1 MSLQHTPPLRPG
13 ARCRQPAAR
22 LFPSRTCLR
31 ALLAVT
37 CLAALTARADIIR
50 RDYWTNIT
58 GGTVSN
64 LTNNANYPDNPSGT
78 DMLFRLEAVGWLGST
93 NAGGTNRLADNYG
106 QRIHGFILP
115 QSNGA
120 YRFWIRSDRDSELW
134 LSTSSNPAAKVR
146 IAYVTNTV
154 AQTSAGW
161 NTQTN
166 QQSVPISLTTGR
178 KYIEIIHKENTGNDH
193 LAVGWLR
200 PWETGTAP
208 SEIIPGS
215 RLLPWGAPTLTERQK
230 AARFLSQATFG
241 PTETLITGL
250 TNGGNNFDA
259 WISNQFALPVSSHL
273 VPLLPMTNYNDLAG
287 GVINVL
293 ERRKIWTAHA
303 MEGAD
308 HLRQRVAFALSEIFV
323 ISDVAASLR
332 GNPLGMADYYDRLLT
347 NAFGNFTN
355 LLTDVSRHPAMGVY
369 LSHLRNRKENPAAG
383 TFPDENYAREVMQLF
398 SVGLWMLNGN
408 GSEVADTNGL
418 PIPSYGNAD
427 ITNLAKVFTGYN
439 YPNSTTFS
447 NGGNFD
453 AGYIGPMKMYET
465 FHDTNSKTFLFYNAT
480 NPGTKQTIP
489 AGTLG
494 LTDLT
499 NAIKVLVNHP
509 NTPPFIA
516 RRLIQRLVTSNP
528 TTDYIN
534 RVAAKFRNNGSGIRG
549 DMKAV
554 IRQVLMDAEAREAEF
569 TVDPAH
575 GKLRESFIAAL
586 NIARAFNAAPL
597 TGSAYYDF
605 PTYWPYLNHASTYD
619 LGMTPQA
626 SPSVFNFFKPDFQ
639 PEGEVRDFDLFA
651 PEFEILSHATAHS
664 VPNYFKRLLDTGNTI
679 NFSNR
684 MTLAWDGPGRVTNK
698 FTLNYATELSLATNA
713 ASLVNRL
720 DELLTYGTLSAG
732 TRSQVTNAI
741 NGYGTAPADLT
752 NRVKHAIYLI
762 TTSPDFMIQK

>member
-1 MSLQHTPPLRPG
+1 MTTQTHTTPGGGNRSGHPPVRSLKSHWFAL
-13 ARCRQPAAR
+13 AA
-22 LFPSRTCLR
+22 
-31 ALLAVT
+31 ALLVACCGVWST
-37 CLAALTARADIIR
+37 SADIIG

-64 LTNNANYPDNPSGT
+64 LTNNANYPNNPSGS
-78 DMLFRLEAVGWLGST
+78 DVLFSLEAVGWVGST
-93 NAGGTNRLADNYG
+93 NAGGTNRIADNYG
-106 QRIHGFILP
+106 QRIRGFILP
-115 QSNGA
+115 QSNGT

-134 LSTSSNPAAKVR
+134 LSTSSNPATKVR

-154 AQTSAGW
+154 AQTTAGW

-166 QQSVPISLTTGR
+166 QQSAPITLTTGR

-215 RLLPWGAPTLTERQK
+215 RLLPWGTPTLTEREK
-230 AARFLSQATFG
+230 AARFLGQATFG
-241 PTETLITGL
+241 PTEALITSL
-250 TNGGNNFDA
+250 TNSGNDFEA
-259 WISNQFALPVSSHL
+259 WISNQFNLPVSSHL
-273 VPLLPMTNYNDLAG
+273 VPLLPMTNYNSEPG
-287 GVINVL
+287 GVINVI
-293 ERRKIWTAHA
+293 ERRKMWTAHA
-303 MEGAD
+303 MQGAD

-323 ISDVAASLR
+323 ISDVSASLR

-369 LSHLRNRKENPAAG
+369 LSHLRNKKENPSAG

-418 PIPSYGNAD
+418 PIPTYGNAD

-447 NGGNFD
+447 NGGNFN
-453 AGYIGPMKMYET
+453 AGFIGPMKMYET

-480 NPGTKQTIP
+480 NPGAKQTIP

-554 IRQVLMDAEAREAEF
+554 IRQVLMDAEAREVEF

-575 GKLRESFIAAL
+575 GKLREPFIAAL
-586 NIARAFNAAPL
+586 NIARAFNAAPF
-597 TGSAYYDF
+597 TSSDYYFF
-605 PTYWPYLNHASTYD
+605 PTYWPYLNHTGTYD

-639 PEGEVRDFDLFA
+639 PEGEVRDMDLFA

-664 VPNYFKRLLDTGNTI
+664 VPNYFKRLLDNGNTI

-684 MTLAWDGPGRVTNK
+684 MTLAIEGGRVTNK

-713 ASLVNRL
+713 ANLVDRL
-720 DELLTYGTLSAG
+720 DELLTYGTLSAN

-741 NGYGTAPADLT
+741 SGYGTTPTDLT